1 MLPVID
7 SQDPLT
13 VKFIRMK
20 HQLGRKIGRQ
30 VHLNRNTMC
39 QNLVRGQVGV
49 KWHNKQLHLKR
60 YVLEYGVCNKF
71 KHAKARPEL
80 GNSLVRVNATL
91 LPWQNIS
98 INPLGHIRVIINGVN
113 STKVYPLIVS
123 DINTGVICF
132 EILNRLEAKDVHLEV
147 SCNTIYWGTE
157 KISTRISSELSGE
170 CLTICLTLNIEINA
184 REKCKVGFQDQL
196 GPFKICLGLC
206 WRQCCAWG
214 QT

>member
-1 MLPVID
+1 M
-7 SQDPLT
+7 
-13 VKFIRMK
+13 
-20 HQLGRKIGRQ
+20 
-30 VHLNRNTMC
+30 
-39 QNLVRGQVGV
+39 
-49 KWHNKQLHLKR
+49 KR
-60 YVLEYGVCNKF
+60 YVLECGVCNKF

-98 INPLGHIRVIINGVN
+98 IDPLGHIRVIINGVN

-157 KISTRISSELSGE
+157 KISTRISLELCGVY
-170 CLTICLTLNIEINA
+170 LTIWPTLSIAMHAN
-184 REKCKVGFQDQL
+184 EKSRVQKD
-196 GPFKICLGLC
+196 
-206 WRQCCAWG
+206 
-214 QT
+214 